1 MAQHRQAPVPGR
13 GPSGPRRRGGPIPP
27 MLQVRPARPTGP
39 RERRLGLPSCGRRS
53 PHRRAHRQ
61 AMRTLLV
68 ATLAL
73 PLAMLSSAEQDGAQ
87 ATPARTAQLGSR
99 LERLNQ
105 QADQLVEQYLQ
116 AKLALGQT
124 ERTLGSLRRDA
135 EQAAQSLRD
144 AQDRLGARA
153 AAAYVEGPGS
163 NLSAVLDSSNP
174 DDTLDRVQVLD
185 LLARQDGDLMDTLKV
200 AGDTY
205 QQRKR
210 ALEASERQ
218 QAQQVASLD
227 AKKRQVDQTVSRT
240 EELLAQV
247 KAADRAKLLAAANN
261 GSSSSSSSGGS
272 TPVSFPK
279 VAASG
284 GAAKAVAYAK
294 AQVGKP
300 YSYGGTGPGS
310 FDCSGLTMMA
320 WAQAGVS
327 LPHSSSAQYSATRRV
342 SAGELQPGDLI
353 FYYSPISHVAIYVG
367 GGMQVAATHTGDY
380 VRLQALH
387 TGITGYGRPGG

>member
-1 MAQHRQAPVPGR
+1 M
-13 GPSGPRRRGGPIPP
+13 PSTGCRRCPGGPLRPP
-27 MLQVRPARPTGP
+27 TEGRTASPRFQVRPAWPTSSRKLEG
-39 RERRLGLPSCGRRS
+39 RRLGLPFCGRRS
-53 PHRRAHRQ
+53 SHRRAHRR
-61 AMRTLLV
+61 AMRLLIV
-68 ATLAL
+68 ATLSL
-73 PLAMLSSAEQDGAQ
+73 PLAMLSFAEQGGAQ
-87 ATPARTAQLGSR
+87 ASPVRVNSLQSQ

-116 AKLALGQT
+116 AKLQLQHTQGMLS
-124 ERTLGSLRRDA
+124 ELRSDA
-135 EQAAQSLRD
+135 QQAAQVLQD
-144 AQDRLGARA
+144 AQGRLG
-153 AAAYVEGPGS
+153 
-163 NLSAVLDSSNP
+163 
-174 DDTLDRVQVLD
+174 
-185 LLARQDGDLMDTLKV
+185 
-200 AGDTY
+200 
-205 QQRKR
+205 
-210 ALEASERQ
+210 
-218 QAQQVASLD
+218 